1 MSVTVTNL
9 LQGPAT
15 LYHAAFGAAEPANAS
30 VALGVGWTDLG
41 GTSDGVTSS
50 VELGYTDKSVDQ
62 VVDMV
67 GATFTSRNATIST
80 NLAEATLE
88 NWARSQNELVASAIT
103 DGVYT
108 PGNGVPGE
116 PNYSAIA
123 LKGLGPSGKP
133 RLVIVRRALQVANV
147 ESAHKKDGM
156 QLLPV
161 QWKAYYVSASIAP
174 FVVIDKQ
181 AA

>member
-1 MSVTVTNL
+1 MGVTVTNL

-15 LYHAAFGAAEPANAS
+15 LYHAAFGAPEPATANTAFG
-30 VALGVGWTDLG
+30 AGWTDLG

-50 VELGYTDKSVDQ
+50 VELTYTDKSVDQ
-62 VVDMV
+62 IVDMA
-67 GATFTSRNATIST
+67 GATLTGRNATVST
-80 NLAEATLE
+80 SLAEATLE
-88 NWARSQNELVASAIT
+88 NWARSQNELAASIV
-103 DGVYT
+103 DGVFT

-116 PNYSAIA
+116 PNYSAVA

-133 RLVIVRRALQVANV
+133 RLVILRRALQVANV

-161 QWKAYYVSASIAP
+161 QWKAYYVSASIVP

-181 AA
+181 TA

>member
-1 MSVTVTNL
+1 MGVTVTNL

-15 LYHAAFGAAEPANAS
+15 LYHAPFGSPEPATANTAFS
-30 VALGVGWTDLG
+30 TAWTDLG
-41 GTSDGVTSS
+41 GTSDGAKST
-50 VELGYTDKSVDQ
+50 VELEYTKKMVDQ
-62 VVDMV
+62 IVDAA
-67 GATFTSRNATIST
+67 GATLTSRNAKIGTT
-80 NLAEATLE
+80 LAEATLE
-88 NWARSQNELVASAIT
+88 NWARSLNELTTSSIT
-103 DGVYT
+103 DGKFT
-108 PGNGVPGE
+108 PSNGVPGE